1 MSILVMLLM
10 HVSKLSTTQTSNLIV
25 QTILPNLIMYG
36 YNNMSM
42 DYQTLQTV
50 IEDLTAIKS
59 IEGAYRLIE
68 KYEAMAET
76 IEEDMSREFGQDIDW
91 ENEEVKDL
99 FELEIDDGA

>member
-1 MSILVMLLM
+1 
-10 HVSKLSTTQTSNLIV
+10 
-25 QTILPNLIMYG
+25 
-36 YNNMSM
+36 MSM